1 MVLQMDNFRQLFQY
15 VLSGLSNGAIYALIG
30 FGFAIIYNSTGIINF
45 AQGEFVMLGGMLT
58 VFFLAVFKLPLA
70 AGIILAIIISTIVG
84 VSFERLAIR
93 PLKNASP
100 LSLIIITIGASIFM
114 RGAAMLIWGKDT
126 YALPAFSGN
135 DPLYIAGA
143 TILPQH
149 LWILGVTVLII
160 IGSRIFFNY
169 SIAGKAMR
177 ACSYNPLAAGL
188 VGINVKNM
196 VMLSFAISSAIGSM
210 AGIIIAPLTMTSYD
224 VGIMLGLKGFCA
236 VIIGGMS
243 SGLGTLMGGLLLGLL
258 ESLGA
263 GFISASY
270 KDAIAF
276 IILLLILFIR
286 PEGLFGKK
294 ETERF

>member
-1 MVLQMDNFRQLFQY
+1 MNNSRQLFQY
-15 VLSGLSNGAIYALIG
+15 ILSGLSNGAIYALIG
-30 FGFAIIYNSTGIINF
+30 FGFAMIYNATGIINF

-58 VFFLAVFKLPLA
+58 FFFLTILNLPLVPA
-70 AGIILAIIISTIVG
+70 IILAIVISTMIG
-84 VSFERLAIR
+84 VCFERLAIR
-93 PLKNASP
+93 PLKNAKP
-100 LSLIIITIGASIFM
+100 LSLIIITIGASIFI

-126 YALPAFSGN
+126 HALPAFSSN
-135 DPLYIAGA
+135 EPLYVAGA

-149 LWILGVTVLII
+149 LWIFGVTVLII
-160 IGSRIFFNY
+160 IFSRIFFNY
-169 SIAGKAMR
+169 SVTGKAMR
-177 ACSYNPLAAGL
+177 ACAYNSQAAGL

-196 VMLSFAISSAIGSM
+196 VLFSFVISSAIGSM

-243 SGLGTLMGGLLLGLL
+243 SGLSTVMGGLLLGLL

-263 GFISASY
+263 GYISASY

-276 IILLLILFIR
+276 IILLLILFVR

>member
-1 MVLQMDNFRQLFQY
+1 MDNSRQLFQY
-15 VLSGLSNGAIYALIG
+15 ILSGLSNGAIYALIG
-30 FGFAIIYNSTGIINF
+30 FGFAMIYNATGIINF
-45 AQGEFVMLGGMLT
+45 AQGEFVMLGGILT
-58 VFFLAVFKLPLA
+58 VFFLTVLKLSIIPAIVLAVA
-70 AGIILAIIISTIVG
+70 ISTIVG
-84 VSFERLAIR
+84 ICFERLAIR
-93 PLKNASP
+93 PLQNAKP
-100 LSLIIITIGASIFM
+100 LSLIIITIGASIFI

-126 YALPAFSGN
+126 NALPAFSGS
-135 DPLYIAGA
+135 DPIYIAGA

-149 LWILGVTVLII
+149 LWIFAVTILII
-160 IGSRIFFNY
+160 IASRIFFNY
-169 SIAGKAMR
+169 SVTGKAMR
-177 ACSYNPLAAGL
+177 ACAYNSQAAGL

-196 VMLSFAISSAIGSM
+196 VLLSFAISSAIGSM

-224 VGIMLGLKGFCA
+224 VGVMLGLKGFCA

-243 SGLGTLMGGLLLGLL
+243 SGLSTVMGGLLLGLL

-263 GFISASY
+263 GYISASY

-286 PEGLFGKK
+286 PEGLFTKK

>member
-1 MVLQMDNFRQLFQY
+1 MDSSRQLFQY
-15 VLSGLSNGAIYALIG
+15 ILSGLSNGAIYALIG

-58 VFFLAVFKLPLA
+58 FFFLTVLSLPLVPA
-70 AGIILAIIISTIVG
+70 IVLAILISTIVG
-84 VSFERLAIR
+84 ISFERLAIR
-93 PLKNASP
+93 PLKNAKP
-100 LSLIIITIGASIFM
+100 LRLVIITIGASIFI

-126 YALPAFSGN
+126 HALPAFSGN
-135 DPLYIAGA
+135 DPLYLAGA

-149 LWILGVTVLII
+149 LWIFAVTILII
-160 IGSRIFFNY
+160 IASRIFFNY
-169 SIAGKAMR
+169 SIVGKAMR
-177 ACSYNPLAAGL
+177 ACSYNPQAASL
-188 VGINVKNM
+188 VGISVNNM
-196 VMLSFAISSAIGSM
+196 VLLSFVISSAIGSM

-243 SGLGTLMGGLLLGLL
+243 SGLGTVMGGLLLGLL

-276 IILLLILFIR
+276 IILLLILFVR
-286 PEGLFGKK
+286 PEGLFKKK

>member
-1 MVLQMDNFRQLFQY
+1 MDISRQLFQY
-15 VLSGLSNGAIYALIG
+15 ILSGLSNGAIYALIG
-30 FGFAIIYNSTGIINF
+30 FGFAMIYNATGIINF
-45 AQGEFVMLGGMLT
+45 AQGEFVMLGGMLA
-58 VFFLAVFKLPLA
+58 VFFLTILHLPIVPA
-70 AGIILAIIISTIVG
+70 IVLAILISTIVG
-84 VSFERLAIR
+84 VCFERLAIR
-93 PLKNASP
+93 PLKNAKP
-100 LSLIIITIGASIFM
+100 LSLIIITIGASIFI

-126 YALPAFSGN
+126 HALPAFSSN
-135 DPLYIAGA
+135 EPLYIAGA

-149 LWILGVTVLII
+149 LWIFAVTVLII
-160 IGSRIFFNY
+160 IFSRIFFNY
-169 SIAGKAMR
+169 SVTGKAMR
-177 ACSYNPLAAGL
+177 ACAYNSQAAGL

-196 VMLSFAISSAIGSM
+196 VLLSFVISSAIGSM

-224 VGIMLGLKGFCA
+224 VGVMLGLKGFCA

-243 SGLGTLMGGLLLGLL
+243 SGLSTVMGGLLLGLL

-276 IILLLILFIR
+276 IILLLILFVR
-286 PEGLFGKK
+286 PEGLFKKK

>member
-1 MVLQMDNFRQLFQY
+1 MDRFTQLFQY
-15 VLSGLSNGAIYALIG
+15 ILSGLSNGAIYALIG

-58 VFFLAVFKLPLA
+58 IFFLTVLRLPLVPA
-70 AGIILAIIISTIVG
+70 IILAIIISTIAG
-84 VSFERLAIR
+84 ICFERLAIR
-93 PLKNASP
+93 PLKDAKP
-100 LSLIIITIGASIFM
+100 LSLIIITIGASIFI

-126 YALPAFSGN
+126 HALPAFSGD

-149 LWILGVTVLII
+149 LWIFGVTILII
-160 IGSRIFFNY
+160 IASRIFFNY
-169 SIAGKAMR
+169 SVVGKAMR
-177 ACSYNPLAAGL
+177 ACSYNPRAAGL

-196 VMLSFAISSAIGSM
+196 VMLSFALSSAIGSM
-210 AGIIIAPLTMTSYD
+210 AGIIIAPLTMVSYD
-224 VGIMLGLKGFCA
+224 VGVMLGLKGFCA

-243 SGLGTLMGGLLLGLL
+243 SGMGTVMGGLLLGLL